1 MISIRSDKKNN
12 EFTKKIHNIMFLY
25 SNNIRFSLSWVLCS
39 YIILIFILNTFDS
52 DFKKYF

>member
-1 MISIRSDKKNN
+1 MISIKSDKENN

>member
-1 MISIRSDKKNN
+1 MISIKSDKENN

-39 YIILIFILNTFDS
+39 YIILIFI
-52 DFKKYF
+52 